1 VPAEF
6 RRKLYKRGS
15 SHETT
20 IPKPMLFEHDS
31 SEPLDVAF
39 KYDPKAKRW
48 YVEIERRADKALGD
62 KRSKEK
68 TSRPKKPVTQKNPL
82 GVRQ

>member
-1 VPAEF
+1 MPAEF

-20 IPKPMLFEHDS
+20 IPMPMLFEHDTNTR
-31 SEPLDVAF
+31 LDVVF

-48 YVEIERRADKALGD
+48 YVEIEPRDDNKQDVKSSKDKTA
-62 KRSKEK
+62 
-68 TSRPKKPVTQKNPL
+68 RPKKQASQKTTS